1 MGLCERQWYRQ
12 LPEGAGKSSPLSDLI
27 EKDPENDYLYVINIS
42 KDSSMT

>member
-12 LPEGAGKSSPLSDLI
+12 LPEGAGKSSPLSGLN
-27 EKDPENDYLYVINIS
+27 EKGSENDYLYVIDIS